1 MDLSKEGPCLA
12 FRNKADGGRSWFA
25 TTYADEWSGVLGGWF
40 RSYFVC
46 MGPCGWKEVPNTST
60 GKSDWHPV
68 AQPETCCTL
77 MPSKVWKTKYP
88 DALATGQCWYC
99 WCMRRFCASW
109 GVVIEMMTLSGDL
122 LYARA
127 DCPPTDVLDIRAMKI
142 ESEMPDATAEE
153 IYNKMPVI
161 PPQHNDL
168 VVPHPTAPPAEGYFY
183 IAPQVYNTLPHFNWR
198 DIYTMTGAPVEVKK
212 TKKEE
217 KAQKW
222 ADWEAS
228 EAKRSSSK

>member
-1 MDLSKEGPCLA
+1 
-12 FRNKADGGRSWFA
+12 
-25 TTYADEWSGVLGGWF
+25 
-40 RSYFVC
+40 
-46 MGPCGWKEVPNTST
+46 
-60 GKSDWHPV
+60 
-68 AQPETCCTL
+68 
-77 MPSKVWKTKYP
+77 
-88 DALATGQCWYC
+88 
-99 WCMRRFCASW
+99 
-109 GVVIEMMTLSGDL
+109 
-122 LYARA
+122 
-127 DCPPTDVLDIRAMKI
+127 MKI

-228 EAKRSSSK
+228 EAKRSSNK